1 MSVHCCG
8 THSENA
14 SVDNTVSASV
24 EDNNVSMPVWTILC
38 QCQCGRYCVN
48 ASVAARVSEIKTT
61 LDFRCLSLFTAVVS
75 WFPRTSSA
83 CLLVLDVHAVSV
95 AGWS

>member
-1 MSVHCCG
+1 MYIG
-8 THSENA
+8 GQAAERPYA
-14 SVDNTVSASV
+14 VDHTVR
-24 EDNNVSMPVWTILC
+24 MPVWTILSVPVWKTIMC

-75 WFPRTSSA
+75 WFLT
-83 CLLVLDVHAVSV
+83 V
-95 AGWS
+95 